1 MPAKYHGDKYSETL
15 LKGSSDMASL
25 SLRSLLTLFLAF
37 GFTPAALGA
46 GSSGDSGSSGYSYTA
61 EPSESNDMRASKAA
75 IERKD
80 FEAALISLERER
92 SANPQNADAWNLTGF
107 SLRKIGQYDG
117 SEKAYI
123 KALTLDPKHTQA
135 MEYMG
140 ELYLTIGQPEKANA
154 LLERLNGLCSFN
166 CHDRDLLAKAI
177 AAYKAQ

>member
-1 MPAKYHGDKYSETL
+1 MPAKYHGDKCSETL

-37 GFTPAALGA
+37 GFTPVALGA
-46 GSSGDSGSSGYSYTA
+46 GSSSDSGSSGYSYTA
-61 EPSESNDMRASKAA
+61 EPSESDDMRASKAA

-80 FEAALISLERER
+80 FEAALISLKRER

-123 KALTLDPKHTQA
+123 RPSHWTQNTLKQWNIWESYTLPLDSLKKRMP
-135 MEYMG
+135 
-140 ELYLTIGQPEKANA
+140 
-154 LLERLNGLCSFN
+154 C
-166 CHDRDLLAKAI
+166 
-177 AAYKAQ
+177 